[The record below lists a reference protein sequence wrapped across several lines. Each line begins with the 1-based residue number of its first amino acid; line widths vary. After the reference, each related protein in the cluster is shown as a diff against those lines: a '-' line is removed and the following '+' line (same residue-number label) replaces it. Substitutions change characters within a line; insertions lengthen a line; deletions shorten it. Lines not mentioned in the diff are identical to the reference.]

1 MRIKMSSAGKVMLVA
16 LFVLCVSGLLLAADL
31 NKFGV
36 ADQRTVNFYDPVKIG
51 DTVVPPGEYKVL
63 HTMEG
68 DNHIMVFQQ
77 QNVSKKNQATAKI
90 KCDLKPLDKA
100 ADQNLIGY
108 KNEGSNR
115 LLNFLQFKGDKAVH
129 QF

>member
-1 MRIKMSSAGKVMLVA
+1 MRKVMFVA
-16 LFVLCVSGLLLAADL
+16 LFALCVSGLLMAADL

-36 ADQRTVNFYDPVKIG
+36 ADQRTVTFYDPVKIA
-51 DTVVPPGEYKVL
+51 DTVVPAGDYKVL

-77 QNVSKKNQATAKI
+77 QNVGKKAQATVKV
-90 KCDLKPLDKA
+90 KCTLKPLEKP

-108 KNEGSNR
+108 KNEASNR
-115 LLNFLQFKGDKAVH
+115 VLNFLQFKGDKAIH